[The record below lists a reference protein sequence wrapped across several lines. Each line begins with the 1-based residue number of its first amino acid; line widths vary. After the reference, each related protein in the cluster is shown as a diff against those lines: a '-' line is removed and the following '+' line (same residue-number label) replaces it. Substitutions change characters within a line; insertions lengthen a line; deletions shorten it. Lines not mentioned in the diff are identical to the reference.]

1 MLSAAPLDNDAS
13 SQFVR
18 LFTDPVTDP
27 FTDPVDMLCFIEDL
41 IVCADVLKLSAQD

>member
-13 SQFVR
+13 SQFVLL
-18 LFTDPVTDP
+18 LFI
-27 FTDPVDMLCFIEDL
+27 DPVDVLFV